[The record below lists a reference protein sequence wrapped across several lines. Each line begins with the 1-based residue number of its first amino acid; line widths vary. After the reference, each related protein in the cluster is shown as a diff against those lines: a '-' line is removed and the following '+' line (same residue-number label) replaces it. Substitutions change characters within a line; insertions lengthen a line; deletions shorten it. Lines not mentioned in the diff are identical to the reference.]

1 MREGRGTFAFRLWCE
16 SNPQL
21 LVLVCPCLALVFVL
35 LCTRREDVSAPPST
49 SRVPLAQAQGSSV
62 RCLTTEDA
70 LDKALSSAAPGLS
83 RNGSR
88 MDLGGGFTWCK
99 LPRPT
104 LRSRA
109 GSPTCVA
116 MVTAFTT
123 PAIKTRLIVN
133 VVASS
138 SLCILAAGIGT
149 PPKATFGDAAS
160 LDRVASGLARMASR
174 YNMAPGTPA
183 AGASRAGA

>member
-88 MDLGGGFTWCK
+88 MDLGGGFTW
-99 LPRPT
+99 RD
-104 LRSRA
+104 
-109 GSPTCVA
+109 VA
-116 MVTAFTT
+116 LVAAFTA
-123 PAIKTRLIVN
+123 PAIETRLLVN